1 MKIGSI
7 TTKICKSKCVKNGLE
22 LAANNGFLF
31 NAGTQLAL
39 ATTLR
44 PISIALTPKTEKEN
58 KKLACAKSFGSALTN
73 FMLVLGVSTPIAKNV
88 KKIDLAP
95 EKYLSPKVIERMKEG
110 SKPLIESKSYQF
122 ATQLF
127 KLGANVI
134 TAAPR
139 AIITCA
145 MIPPMLALIQNGKT
159 KGVNGVNG
167 VNGNN
172 GKCSSVPQEKQVVQ
186 MSYQRAQSSVFPP
199 NNRTSFKGKIDLAKG
214 MGKVIESPSVQN
226 FAEKYKNT
234 NLPMHTMALTDALT
248 TATLCHRVNK
258 SKNIDDDRKRV
269 LNNNSMISTSIGILT
284 GYVADKATNKSTE
297 KFINKFS
304 ELNKGNPKLSKYVE
318 GIKIVKPMLLYG
330 GIYYGLIPLVS
341 TFFAERIN
349 KEKVTE

>member
-1 MKIGSI
+1 MKISSI
-7 TTKICKSKCVKNGLE
+7 TTKICKSDCVKKGLE

-58 KKLACAKSFGSALTN
+58 KKLACAKSFGSAFTN

-88 KKIDLAP
+88 KKIDVSP
-95 EKYLSPKVIERMKEG
+95 EKYLSPKIIERMREG

-127 KLGANVI
+127 KLGANAL

-145 MIPPMLALIQNGKT
+145 MIPPMLALIKKGR
-159 KGVNGVNG
+159 GVNDK
-167 VNGNN
+167 NGNY
-172 GKCSSVPQEKQVVQ
+172 SSLPQEKHVAQ
-186 MSYQRAQSSVFPP
+186 MLYQRTQSSVFPT
-199 NNRTSFKGKIDLAKG
+199 NNPTFKGKVDLAKG
-214 MGKVIESPSVQN
+214 MGKIIESPSVQN

-248 TATLCHRVNK
+248 TATLCHQVNR
-258 SKNIDDDRKRV
+258 SKKIDDDRKRV
-269 LNNNSMISTSIGILT
+269 LNNNSMISTSFGILT

-297 KFINKFS
+297 KFINKFT

-341 TFFAERIN
+341 TFFAERVN
-349 KEKVTE
+349 GKDK

>member
-7 TTKICKSKCVKNGLE
+7 TTKICKSDCVKKGLE

-31 NAGTQLAL
+31 NAGTQLVL

-58 KKLACAKSFGSALTN
+58 KKLACAKSFGSAFTN

-95 EKYLSPKVIERMKEG
+95 EKYLSPKIIERMKDG
-110 SKPLIESKSYQF
+110 SKPLVESKSYQF

-134 TAAPR
+134 TAVPR

-145 MIPPMLALIQNGKT
+145 MIPPMLALIKKG
-159 KGVNGVNG
+159 KGVNDKNA
-167 VNGNN
+167 
-172 GKCSSVPQEKQVVQ
+172 KCSSVPQENQVVL
-186 MSYQRAQSSVFPP
+186 MSYQSAQSSVFPP
-199 NNRTSFKGKIDLAKG
+199 NNRTSFMGKNDLAKG
-214 MGKVIESPSVQN
+214 MGRVIESPSVQN

-234 NLPMHTMALTDALT
+234 NLPMHTMALTDVLT

-284 GYVADKATNKSTE
+284 GYVADKATNRSTE

-330 GIYYGLIPLVS
+330 GIYYGLIPFVS

-349 KEKVTE
+349 KETK

>member
-58 KKLACAKSFGSALTN
+58 KKLACAKSFGSAFTN

-159 KGVNGVNG
+159 KGVNKGVNE
-167 VNGNN
+167 NN
-172 GKCSSVPQEKQVVQ
+172 GKYSSAPQEKQVVQ
-186 MSYQRAQSSVFPP
+186 MSYQRSQSSVFPP
-199 NNRTSFKGKIDLAKG
+199 NNRTAFKGKIDLAKG

-284 GYVADKATNKSTE
+284 GYVADKATNRSTE

-349 KEKVTE
+349 KETK